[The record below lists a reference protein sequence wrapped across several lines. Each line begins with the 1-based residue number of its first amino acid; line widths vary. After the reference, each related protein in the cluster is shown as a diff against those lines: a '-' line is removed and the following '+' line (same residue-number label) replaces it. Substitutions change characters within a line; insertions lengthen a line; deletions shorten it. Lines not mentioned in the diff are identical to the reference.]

1 MFRFCAW
8 RHLDKLL
15 GPRWALR
22 CRWFFQLLHKSRNSR
37 HCDAIVNIYH
47 ILPRY
52 SWQSVTTRLKVWR
65 CDVLC
70 CQCVCDIKPA
80 ITKPALEQYLLL
92 CSDQG
97 AIFYSIYEVKAILQ
111 KVISWVPKRSNRIPK
126 FCVMSHNERVLCSI
140 FCSRTH
146 SWEAPKASIINLMVV
161 LLLIWYIFF
170 AVLLNQYLKPIKAL
184 LPLFFL
190 TWWKSGPNIGRCLKW
205 LHELCRTEAFQLR
218 KLTLQ

>member
-1 MFRFCAW
+1 MKKKKC
-8 RHLDKLL
+8 LDFVHEDIWTLLL
-15 GPRWALR
+15 GPGRALR

-146 SWEAPKASIINLMVV
+146 SWEAPKSQHHQFNGCIVAY
-161 LLLIWYIFF
+161 LIY
-170 AVLLNQYLKPIKAL
+170 
-184 LPLFFL
+184 FFL
-190 TWWKSGPNIGRCLKW
+190 LFSWINIW
-205 LHELCRTEAFQLR
+205 NQ
-218 KLTLQ
+218 

>member
-80 ITKPALEQYLLL
+80 TTKPALEQYFCFVLTRAQYFTPDMESRPFCKKSLLGFPKDPTGSQNFAW
-92 CSDQG
+92 CPIMNGYCAPFSVRGHIHGRHQKP
-97 AIFYSIYEVKAILQ
+97 ASSI
-111 KVISWVPKRSNRIPK
+111 
-126 FCVMSHNERVLCSI
+126 
-140 FCSRTH
+140 
-146 SWEAPKASIINLMVV
+146 
-161 LLLIWYIFF
+161 
-170 AVLLNQYLKPIKAL
+170 
-184 LPLFFL
+184 
-190 TWWKSGPNIGRCLKW
+190 
-205 LHELCRTEAFQLR
+205 
-218 KLTLQ
+218 